1 MLTIFGQNRS
11 RSHCDG
17 LSRRDFIKIGGLTMG
32 SAMSLSLADVLRAE
46 AKAGTKSS
54 HKAVINVFLAGG
66 PPHQDLWDLKMGA
79 PSDIRGEF
87 KPINTNVPGIEIC
100 EMFPW
105 LATMM
110 DKAAIIRSI
119 VGSAPGHDA
128 FQTNT
133 GWTKDSLQ
141 AVGGRPS
148 IGSVL
153 AKLQGP
159 VDPAVPPFVGLAET
173 TAHVPWSDPGA
184 TGYLGPAYAPFRPSG
199 PALAN
204 MKLRMTTEQL
214 ADRRRLLS
222 SFDQLRRDWD
232 ANGSISGVDTSNA
245 LAFDVLTSS
254 KLVQALD
261 LSKEDPRVRARYG
274 TGQPYKFQYD
284 GAPTVNEHLLIARR
298 LVEAG
303 VRCVTLSYGR
313 WDSHGDNFGL
323 VRDHGPKLDQCVSAL
338 IEDLEMRGMLDD
350 VSIVVWGEFGR
361 TPRINSAGGRDH
373 WPPVSCAFLAGGGM
387 KAGQV
392 IGSTNRLG
400 ENAKDRP
407 VHVGEVVA
415 TLYKNVG
422 IDTESAPLID
432 PSGRP
437 QFLIEH
443 KPIPE
448 LVG

>member
-17 LSRRDFIKIGGLTMG
+17 FSRRDFIKIGGLSMG
-32 SAMSLSLADVLRAE
+32 TAMSLSLADVLRAE
-46 AKAGTKSS
+46 AKAGTRSS

-66 PPHQDLWDLKMGA
+66 PPHQDMWDLKPDA

-87 KPINTNVPGIEIC
+87 KPIPTNVPGIEIC
-100 EMFPW
+100 EHFPK
-105 LATMM
+105 LAAMM

-141 AVGGRPS
+141 AIGGRPS
-148 IGSVL
+148 LGAVVS
-153 AKLQGP
+153 KLQGP
-159 VDPAVPPFVGLAET
+159 VDPAVPAFVGLAEVT
-173 TAHVPWSDPGA
+173 KHVPWSDPGA
-184 TGYLGPAYAPFRPSG
+184 TGFLGQTYAPFKPDG

-204 MKLRMTTEQL
+204 MKLHMSTEQL
-214 ADRRRLLS
+214 ADRRKLLS

-232 ANGSISGVDTSNA
+232 ATGSIAGVDASNE

-254 KLVQALD
+254 KLLQALD

-274 TGQPYKFQYD
+274 NGQPYKFQYD

-323 VRDHGPKLDQCVSAL
+323 VRDHGPKLDQCLSAL
-338 IEDLEMRGMLDD
+338 IEDLEIRGMLQD
-350 VSIVVWGEFGR
+350 VTVVVWGEFGR
-361 TPRINSAGGRDH
+361 TPRINPQGGRDH
-373 WPPVSCAFLAGGGM
+373 WPTVSCAFLAGGGM
-387 KAGQV
+387 KVGQV

-400 ENAKDRP
+400 EYAKDRP
-407 VHVGEVVA
+407 VHVAEVVA
-415 TLYKNVG
+415 TLYRNLG
-422 IDTESAPLID
+422 LDTSGAPLID
-432 PSGRP
+432 PTGRP
-437 QFLIEH
+437 QFLIE
-443 KPIPE
+443 KPPIPE
-448 LVG
+448 LI